1 MASILTRV
9 GVGDGCFAGD
19 MFFLGVA
26 CVCVCVLLPANWLCF
41 GVPFIEAS
49 VRTNQG

>member
-9 GVGDGCFAGD
+9 GVGDVCFVGGGGFAC
-19 MFFLGVA
+19 
-26 CVCVCVLLPANWLCF
+26 CVCVCVLFPANWLCI

-49 VRTNQG
+49 VKTNQG